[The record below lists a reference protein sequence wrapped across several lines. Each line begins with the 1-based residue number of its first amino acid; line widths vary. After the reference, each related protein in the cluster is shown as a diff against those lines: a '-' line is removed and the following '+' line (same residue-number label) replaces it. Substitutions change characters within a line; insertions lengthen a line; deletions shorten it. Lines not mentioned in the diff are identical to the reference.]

1 MNQDWM
7 INDKEIIRY
16 LGYGDHEPD
25 EIMMREIKECESNF
39 IQVVQPQTTYQ
50 IFDLIRI
57 DDRLFTADMEFE
69 FLGNSIKK
77 HLDGCNR
84 VAFACLTLSEGVDD
98 LIDSAQKNDMLHALI
113 YDAIANASVE
123 EVRVQLEQTIQRE
136 HPETNINWL
145 FGIGYGDL
153 PLTLQ
158 HQFLE
163 KVNAQTIGLSAND
176 QSVLAPLKSVTGFIG
191 LSHEKNTQH
200 SCQQKSCQTCN
211 LKISCKYHQK
221 LT

>member
-1 MNQDWM
+1 M

-25 EIMMREIKECESNF
+25 EIMMREIEECKSNF

-50 IFDLIRI
+50 IFDLIRV
-57 DDRLFTADMEFE
+57 DERLFTADMEFE

-77 HLDGCNR
+77 HLDGCNQ
-84 VAFACLTLSEGVDD
+84 VAFACLTLSKGVDD
-98 LIDSAQKNDMLHALI
+98 LIELAQKEDMLHALI

-123 EVRVQLEQTIQRE
+123 EVRAWLEHTIQKE

-163 KVNAQTIGLSAND
+163 KVNAHTIGLRAND
-176 QSVLAPLKSVTGFIG
+176 QCVLIPLKSVTGFIG
-191 LSHEKNTQH
+191 LSHDKYIQN
-200 SCQQKSCQTCN
+200 SCQQKSCSTCN
-211 LKISCKYHQK
+211 LKISCKYHLRK
-221 LT
+221 EEST